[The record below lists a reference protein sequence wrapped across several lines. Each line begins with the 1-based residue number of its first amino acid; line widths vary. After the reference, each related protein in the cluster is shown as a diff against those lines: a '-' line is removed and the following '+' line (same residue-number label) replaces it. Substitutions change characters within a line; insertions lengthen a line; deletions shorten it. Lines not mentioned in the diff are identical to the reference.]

1 MELLNMLLNTV
12 KTKFPK
18 QSGRIESLYVANKDF
33 RTLCSDYFSCIQH
46 LQKLES
52 DNSASQS
59 SIEEYK
65 EIKRELEKDLYGYIF
80 SKE

>member
-12 KTKFPK
+12 KRKFPK
-18 QSGRIESLYVANKDF
+18 QSSRIESLYESDKDF

-52 DNSASQS
+52 DNNLIQS
-59 SIEEYK
+59 SIDEYK
-65 EIKRELEKDLYGYIF
+65 EIKSEFEKDLHAFIF
-80 SKE
+80 DKL